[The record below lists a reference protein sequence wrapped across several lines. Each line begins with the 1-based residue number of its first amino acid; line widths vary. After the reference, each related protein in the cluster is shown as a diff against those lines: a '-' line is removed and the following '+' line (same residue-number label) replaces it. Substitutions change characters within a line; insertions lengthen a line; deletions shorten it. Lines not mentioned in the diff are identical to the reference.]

1 MKYYYITFRSVT
13 LAQHGEALLR
23 RANLPCAMHRTPKS
37 LAQRGCSYSLRV
49 TDRDALAA
57 VTLLR
62 DEAVNFGKLYAI
74 SEDGRAQELQI

>member
-13 LAQHGEALLR
+13 LAQRAEAVLR
-23 RANLPCAMHRTPKS
+23 RANLACAMYRTPKS
-37 LAQRGCSYSLRV
+37 LSQRGCSYSLRV

-62 DEAVNFGKLYAI
+62 DEDVGFGKLYTI
-74 SEDGRAQELQI
+74 SADGRAEELQI